1 MAFFTIV
8 AKKNP
13 SKPDESP
20 RYYAM
25 QRTIGTLTEDQL
37 ADKVSRHTG
46 TSRGIIK
53 AVLTDI
59 IDEVMD
65 NVALGYN
72 VRLGELGIFSVG
84 VKTATPTD
92 KPEDFSEANID
103 FSTMHLRLTKMF
115 KEKIKANVKM
125 TPFKTVIGED
135 NPKNIVLEEADEDVA

>member
-1 MAFFTIV
+1 MAFFTLV
-8 AKKNP
+8 ARKNP
-13 SKPDESP
+13 NKPDESP
-20 RYYAM
+20 RYYAV

-46 TSRGIIK
+46 TSRGVIK

-84 VKTATPTD
+84 VKTSTPTD
-92 KPEDFSEANID
+92 KAEDFSEANID
-103 FSTMHLRLTKMF
+103 FSTMRLRLTKMF
-115 KEKIKANVKM
+115 KEKIKTNVKM
-125 TPFKTVIGED
+125 IPFKSILNEVK
-135 NPKNIVLEEADEDVA
+135 PKTELLEEEEEEAV